1 MLVISLKWNSLLRP
15 PILKFTMLRARSLI
29 CRRAFV
35 RAYATSPSPHAL
47 IFLEHHAG
55 AIESAS
61 LSALT
66 AAEQLG
72 GQVTGLIVGGPD
84 EVGGVVE
91 KAKK

>member
-1 MLVISLKWNSLLRP
+1 
-15 PILKFTMLRARSLI
+15 MLRT
-29 CRRAFV
+29 RALVCHRALV

-47 IFLEHHAG
+47 IYLEHRAG

-66 AAEQLG
+66 AAGQLG
-72 GQVTGLIVGGPD
+72 GEVTALVVGGLD
-84 EVGGVVE
+84 EVQGVVD